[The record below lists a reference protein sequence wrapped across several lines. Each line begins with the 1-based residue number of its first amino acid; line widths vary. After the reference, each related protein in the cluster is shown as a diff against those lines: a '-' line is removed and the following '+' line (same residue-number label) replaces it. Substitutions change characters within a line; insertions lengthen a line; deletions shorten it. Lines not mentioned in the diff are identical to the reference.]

1 MSKKNKELPEFI
13 NIGELY
19 EGKTKRAKQWLSG
32 ALSEAKK
39 MMNMETNNYIA
50 IILPNNTEG
59 AIQKFNSEKEA
70 RKYLDRASD
79 MLYIKLLIK
88 GQEIPIKKGG
98 EK

>member
-39 MMNMETNNYIA
+39 QIETNYIA